1 MVYQVGRIRENRFMP
16 RPDGSAHNLEIPRLR
31 LDRATLK
38 EQAAALLRSSIISGK
53 IRPGTKLVEREV
65 ADTFGISRAPAR
77 DALMQLEKEGLV
89 ISRPDARYVIE
100 LSERDIREL
109 HEVRLALETLAVQL
123 ATRNTCPENQLAQQA
138 VLAQMEAAAIAE
150 DGDAFAK
157 ADLDAHALVWKQA
170 DNEHLENTLRTML
183 GPIFMFMANATEYYN
198 WQETLELHRD
208 MVRSI
213 ASGDE
218 AAATDSIRRHLA
230 NSRER
235 AVGIFKAR
243 TSNARPAEPD

>member
-1 MVYQVGRIRENRFMP
+1 MAKS
-16 RPDGSAHNLEIPRLR
+16 DDSAYSLEIPRFQ

-38 EQAAALLRSSIISGK
+38 EQAAGLLRSSIISGK

-89 ISRPDARYVIE
+89 ISKTDARYVIE
-100 LSERDIREL
+100 LSESDIREL

-123 ATRNTCPENQLAQQA
+123 ATRNTCAENQQAQQA
-138 VLAQMEAAAIAE
+138 VLAQMEAAAINE
-150 DGDAFAK
+150 DNDAFAK
-157 ADLDAHALVWKQA
+157 ADLDGHALVWQQA
-170 DNEHLENTLRTML
+170 ENHHLENTLRTML
-183 GPIFMFMANATEYYN
+183 GPIFMFMANATEYYD
-198 WQETLELHRD
+198 WQETLELHRH
-208 MVRSI
+208 MVECI

-218 AAATDSIRRHLA
+218 ASAADSIRRHLA

-235 AVGIFKAR
+235 ALGIFKAKISDGR
-243 TSNARPAEPD
+243 KEKG

>member
-1 MVYQVGRIRENRFMP
+1 MP
-16 RPDGSAHNLEIPRLR
+16 EAPSSSLNLEIPRHQ
-31 LDRATLK
+31 LDRPTLK
-38 EQAAALLRSSIISGK
+38 EQAATLLRNAIISGK
-53 IRPGTKLVEREV
+53 ILPGTKLVEREV
-65 ADTFGISRAPAR
+65 AEYFGISRAPAR

-123 ATRNTCPENQLAQQA
+123 ATRNTCEENREAQQG
-138 VLAQMEAAAIAE
+138 VLAEMEVAAIAE

-157 ADLDAHALVWKQA
+157 ADLEGHALVWKQA
-170 DNEHLENTLRTML
+170 DNQHLENTLRNML
-183 GPIFMFMANATEYYN
+183 GPIFMFMANATEYYD
-198 WQETLELHRD
+198 WQETLELHRN
-208 MVRSI
+208 MVECI

-218 AAATDSIRRHLA
+218 SDATDSIRRHLA

-235 AVGIFKAR
+235 ALGIFEAKISDSR
-243 TSNARPAEPD
+243 KLKSD